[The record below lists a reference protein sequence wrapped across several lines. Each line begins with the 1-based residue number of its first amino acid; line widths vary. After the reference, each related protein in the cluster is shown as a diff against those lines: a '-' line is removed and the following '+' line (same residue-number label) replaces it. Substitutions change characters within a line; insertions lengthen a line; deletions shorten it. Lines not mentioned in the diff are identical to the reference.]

1 MKRTLAVI
9 GFSMLLALT
18 LFSKTNNY
26 NAASVTLAVSLALLF
41 VSSVVKPLRQ
51 NMTIPTALLSVCTAL
66 CLFLAANAQYETI
79 SKIYNDTTVTVS
91 GTLISLPTT
100 NGSTRYYT
108 VRTDEVNGAKE
119 HINIR
124 IASSSPV
131 DLEPTD
137 TLTAKL
143 DTYVLGAEDD
153 EFLEYYRSKNILIGG
168 IFNGDD
174 TQVVK
179 GNNKSI
185 SSLILK
191 VRYEL
196 YNEITN
202 VLPNDYGAVVC
213 GLVLGEK
220 SALSERVS
228 NAFRLCGVSHLFA
241 VSGLHVSIWSS
252 LIYGKLR
259 KLGLGSKKSSMFSIL
274 FCLFFMLLTGAN
286 PPVIRAGFMMIL
298 VYAANIIQKE
308 AEPINSI
315 GFSLIVMLFQN
326 PYCALSVSLWLS
338 LLATLGILILYN
350 GINDILKKPFEKIP
364 SKAVK
369 SAINYVISLIAVCVS
384 VNIFTLPVYFFK
396 FKSIS
401 LVLLE
406 ANLIMVFL
414 GKLCMEIA
422 GAGSVL
428 SLIGL
433 NFIGT
438 PLITVSGAVAKV
450 LIASAL
456 HLSSRRYLL
465 MPVTSP
471 LIITVFCISMVTL
484 MFMTYVLK
492 KKGKALRITA
502 LSLALVFVLCGTYV
516 YAKSLITPEIIVRQ
530 SDGGISAV
538 IKYRGY
544 SAVVFADNEDYAAS
558 SVCDIMEDNAV
569 SRIDVLALYESEKK
583 ARKLIES
590 YNVGEILTDDP
601 DLCDKVYYMG
611 KLSNIERHT
620 ASLSSLTIATQND
633 FCHVIFN
640 GKTTLIC
647 LDASALPEDYR
658 CDSIICGE
666 QYKDLI
672 NEENFSQTIYTKP
685 DGEPIRVVLS

>member
-1 MKRTLAVI
+1 MKRPLAVI
-9 GFSMLLALT
+9 GFSMLLVLT
-18 LFSKTNNY
+18 LFSKTNNS

-41 VSSVVKPLRQ
+41 VSLFIKPLRQ
-51 NMTIPTALLSVCTAL
+51 NMTVPTALLSICTAL
-66 CLFLAANAQYETI
+66 CLFVTANAQYEII

-91 GTLISLPTT
+91 GSLISLPTT
-100 NGSTRYYT
+100 NGSLKYYT

-124 IASSSPV
+124 IASSSPI

-137 TLTAKL
+137 TLTVKL
-143 DTYVLGAEDD
+143 DTYVLGTEDD
-153 EFLEYYRSKNILIGG
+153 EFLEYYRSKNILVGG
-168 IFNGDD
+168 TFNGDD
-174 TQVVK
+174 AQVIK
-179 GNNKSI
+179 GNNKNI
-185 SSLILK
+185 NSLILK
-191 VRYEL
+191 VRYKL
-196 YNEITN
+196 YNEITS

-259 KLGLGSKKSSMFSIL
+259 KFGLGNRKSSAVSIL

-298 VYAANIIQKE
+298 VYAANIVQKE

-326 PYCALSVSLWLS
+326 PYCALSISLWLS

-369 SAINYVISLIAVCVS
+369 SAINYVISLVAVCMS

-433 NFIGT
+433 KFIGT

-456 HLSSRRYLL
+456 HLSSLRYLL

-471 LIITVFCISMVTL
+471 LLIAVFDISMATL
-484 MFMTYVLK
+484 IFMAHILK
-492 KKGKALRITA
+492 KKGKPLRITA
-502 LSLALVFVLCGTYV
+502 LCLALVFVLCGTYV
-516 YAKSLITPEIIVRQ
+516 YAKSLATPEIIVRQ
-530 SDGGISAV
+530 SDGGTSAV

-544 SAVVFADNEDYAAS
+544 SAVIFADNGDYAAS
-558 SVCDIMEDNAV
+558 SVCDIIDDNAV
-569 SRIDVLALYESEKK
+569 SRIDVLALYAPEERV
-583 ARKLIES
+583 RKLIES

-601 DLCDKVYYMG
+601 DLYDKVYYEG
-611 KLSNIERHT
+611 KLSNIEYRT
-620 ASLSSLTIATQND
+620 ISLSALTVATQSD
-633 FCHVIFN
+633 FCQVIFD

-647 LDASALPEDYR
+647 LDASSPPEDYR
-658 CDSIICGE
+658 CDRLICCE
-666 QYKDLI
+666 QYKDTV
-672 NEENFSQTIYTKP
+672 NTENFGQTIYTKP
-685 DGEPIRVVLS
+685 DGEPVRVVLS